1 MRYKN
6 LIIINNEKIFKENNS
21 FYCDNLDL
29 KILPEE
35 LNKYYQVQ
43 YIVRRSKKKSNQKIN
58 LKNIKITSNILKLLY
73 FVIKTFKK
81 SDVKYLLISITPY
94 TFFAFLILFI
104 FRKKRFIYLFS
115 SGHEEYKHILGN
127 WFIWIY
133 HIMYIIVTSNSEV
146 IVCHER
152 LYKKNLISFMFPV

>member
-1 MRYKN
+1 M
-6 LIIINNEKIFKENNS
+6 F
-21 FYCDNLDL
+21 
-29 KILPEE
+29 
-35 LNKYYQVQ
+35 NKLLGDQ
-43 YIVRRSKKKSNQKIN
+43 KKKGNQKIN
-58 LKNIKITSNILKLLY
+58 LKNIKITSNILKLFY

-115 SGHEEYKHILGN
+115 SGHEEYEHILGH
-127 WFIWIY
+127 WFVWIY
-133 HIMYIIVTSNSEV
+133 HIMYRIVTFNSEV

-152 LYKKNLISFMFPV
+152 LFDKNKSHLIYISRLDEEWQSNHKKALLDKVRFL